1 MSHLP
6 NCIAGAKHTWEKAS
20 SSKQAKKKSGPR
32 GRKPLASSATP
43 TPTQPSPTPPPPPGS
58 GRKSEP
64 GAPDRSFRPPR
75 PRRPGHVTTTRSNK
89 TLVGEPRASSRQTAP
104 PFENQNLFL
113 ALASPSSLAS
123 CSASSLERAA
133 IHPREGET
141 VTGALAGEGAGL
153 KLNSAAGG
161 MASFEMSELKK
172 IGLGL
177 SGFGVLFSFLGI
189 IMLFDKGFLAIGN
202 ILFVSGV
209 SLTIGPKSTV
219 QFFTKP
225 KNHKGSIAFGIGFF
239 LVLIGWPF
247 FGMLAEAYGFVKLFR
262 GFWPTAA
269 VYLQKSPTFGWI
281 FHHPL
286 VTSGKTS
293 PGVIVA
299 LLLELDHSKGCRVTC
314 KET

>member
-1 MSHLP
+1 MK
-6 NCIAGAKHTWEKAS
+6 NMVFE
-20 SSKQAKKKSGPR
+20 KKKEKKEKEKCQQSC
-32 GRKPLASSATP
+32 
-43 TPTQPSPTPPPPPGS
+43 
-58 GRKSEP
+58 
-64 GAPDRSFRPPR
+64 RSCSHF
-75 PRRPGHVTTTRSNK
+75 TC
-89 TLVGEPRASSRQTAP
+89 LVAQIAVSTI
-104 PFENQNLFL
+104 
-113 ALASPSSLAS
+113 SSLLFS
-123 CSASSLERAA
+123 TE
-133 IHPREGET
+133 
-141 VTGALAGEGAGL
+141 
-153 KLNSAAGG
+153 
-161 MASFEMSELKK
+161 

-286 VTSGKTS
+286 VTS
-293 PGVIVA
+293 VR
-299 LLLELDHSKGCRVTC
+299 L
-314 KET
+314 